1 MMNTPHITVE
11 NEGLTNEER
20 NIIPFKD
27 VPPNT
32 PFRMVMFENDRF
44 KILST
49 NKIKNWS
56 HFNFFGESVYA
67 YEIAHVGRIVYG
79 KAEMFNE
86 RDIMYHDVSANH
98 SDDIECV
105 IIPLP

>member
-1 MMNTPHITVE
+1 MKPSMITVE
-11 NEGLTNEER
+11 NEGWTKEER

-32 PFRMVMFENDRF
+32 LFRMVMFEADKY

-56 HFNFFGESVYA
+56 HFNFFGESVHT
-67 YEIAHVGRIVYG
+67 YEIAHVGKLVEG
-79 KAEMFNE
+79 KVIMFDE
-86 RDIMYHDVSANH
+86 RDITYHDVSTK
-98 SDDIECV
+98 SDDIDCI
-105 IIPLP
+105 IIPV